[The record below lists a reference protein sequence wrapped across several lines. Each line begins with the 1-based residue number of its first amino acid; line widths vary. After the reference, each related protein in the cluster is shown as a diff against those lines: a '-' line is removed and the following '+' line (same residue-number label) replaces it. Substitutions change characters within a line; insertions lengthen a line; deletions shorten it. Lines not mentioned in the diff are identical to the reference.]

1 MIKAPTLDL
10 DGIRHGFLTREGG
23 VSTGIYASLNCGPG
37 SDDVPAS
44 VSENRR
50 RAVEMVGLGQVPL
63 VTCSQIHCADVV
75 RITTPWTPWTVADAP
90 KADALVTNQ
99 PGLALGVL
107 TADCAPVLFA
117 DAVSGV
123 VGAAHAGWK
132 GAVGGVVEATVAAM
146 IDLGATPGTIH
157 AAVGPCINQASY
169 EVGPELQGTVL
180 GVSAWAEELF
190 VVSPDTPDH
199 FHFDLPGYVA
209 GRLARLNLGRVEI
222 LGFDTYSQSQH
233 FFSYR
238 RTTHEGGGDYGREL
252 SAIGLV
258 G

>member
-10 DGIRHGFLTREGG
+10 GGICHGFLTREGV

-37 SDDVPAS
+37 SDDVP
-44 VSENRR
+44 VNVTENRR
-50 RAVEMVGLGQVPL
+50 RAVDMVGLGQVPL
-63 VTCSQIHCADVV
+63 VTCSQIHSADVV
-75 RITTPWTPWTVADAP
+75 RVRAPWDQSGAP
-90 KADALVTNQ
+90 KADALVTDQ

-117 DAVSGV
+117 DAASGV

-132 GAVGGVVEATVAAM
+132 GAVGGVIEATLAAM
-146 IDLGATPGTIH
+146 VELGAKPNAIH
-157 AAVGPCINQASY
+157 AAVGPCISQASY
-169 EVGPELQGTVL
+169 EVGADLRDVVL
-180 GVSAWAEELF
+180 GASAWAEDSF
-190 VVSPDTPDH
+190 VVSPETPGH

-209 GRLARLNLGRVEI
+209 GRLARLHLDRVEI
-222 LGFDTYSQSQH
+222 LGFDTYSQPEH

-238 RTTHEGGGDYGREL
+238 RTTHDGGGDYGRAL
-252 SAIGLV
+252 SVIGLA